1 MYNHHQKIMSYNV
14 IKKNDII
21 FHPRPQCT
29 EGEDM
34 GHIDDAREE
43 EEDKFWE
50 WDLTRAPT

>member
-1 MYNHHQKIMSYNV
+1 
-14 IKKNDII
+14 
-21 FHPRPQCT
+21 
-29 EGEDM
+29 M